1 MKRPNSKNVVVA
13 KAAAP
18 KGRDNGRAAAAPPAK
33 KMRLE
38 SRNGGAQKKPA
49 PVAVRQDEGEDE
61 DEDEDKDGDD
71 EDEDQD
77 DDDDDENEDDDGEE
91 DQEESNDGDGEAA
104 AAAVDVDEDSE
115 DQDEGESDD
124 DANEH
129 PQQLHGAD
137 TEESDADDGEE
148 DGADRQDVLAVLEG
162 TCFRKN
168 PLARNNTATNAGQ
181 NSASSAAGPVD
192 RKFSSLN
199 VTENTAK
206 AIAEMGFQEMTEVQ
220 ARSIP
225 AAMTGRDILGAA
237 KTGSGK
243 TLAFLIPAIEL
254 LCRLKFKPRN
264 GTGVIIIS
272 PTRELALQIFGVAKE
287 LLKHHHQTFGIVM
300 GGANRNGEAERL
312 KKGVNLLV
320 ATPGRLL
327 DHLQN
332 TKGFIYKNLKILT
345 IDEADRIL
353 EAGFEEEMHQIIK
366 ILPKERQ
373 SMLFSA
379 TQTTKVSDLARVS
392 LKKAPLYIN
401 VDEHKEKATVEGLE
415 QGYVVCPSDSRFL
428 VLFTF
433 LKKNMKKKKIIV
445 FFSSCNSVKYHAELL
460 NYIDIPVLDLHGR
473 QKQQKRTNTFF
484 EYVNAES
491 GILLCTD
498 VAARGLDI
506 PAVDWIIQYDPPDD
520 PRDYIHRVG
529 RTARGNNKNGRALLF
544 LLPSEL
550 GFLRYLKHAK
560 VPLNEY
566 QFPTEKIANVQSQ
579 LEKLVSKNYYLH
591 KSATDGYR
599 SYLQAYA
606 SHALKKV
613 FDVTALD
620 LQKVAK
626 AFGFSV
632 PPKVNNLL
640 IGASGKTDRVQRRDG
655 GKRFGSGF
663 RKAAEGKEVY
673 VKNRNGQMN
682 EGSGAALVGAGAFAL
697 SQDAAAAR
705 SWPKDWDPSKETV
718 AILGTGWA
726 STTLLQNID
735 SDKYNIVL
743 VSPRNYFLFTPLLP
757 SCAVGTVD
765 IRSIMQPVRFITRG
779 MSRDVLF
786 VEGECTDI
794 DPAKNTISIKSSAD
808 IQAGVTKQT
817 LRYDYL
823 IVGVGAETATFGTPG
838 VKENALFLK
847 DVDDV
852 RKIRT
857 HLLDCL
863 EAASFPGQP
872 EAEVERLLHMVV
884 VGGGPT
890 GVEYAAELHD
900 FLHESVGKWYP
911 KVSDKFRITL
921 VGHAPHLLTGFSDDL
936 IKYSEQTFAANHV
949 DFLGR
954 TAVTKVTPTAI
965 EVEHESKDA
974 STGKIVK
981 TPETIPAGLVVWAAG
996 NAVRPVVADLIRK
1009 LPKNLQTSK
1018 RGLVIDD
1025 WMMVKGARGSI
1036 FALGDC
1042 TATRWAPTAQVASEQ
1057 AVFLAK
1063 QLSRLHDVKTER
1075 DAFIAEGKGS
1085 VEDFVHQQMEPFVYV
1100 SIHHC
1105 AVL

>member
-1 MKRPNSKNVVVA
+1 MKRPQHEHQVLANGSNRNQNSRRNEQSVKDSKEHA
-13 KAAAP
+13 
-18 KGRDNGRAAAAPPAK
+18 AK
-33 KMRLE
+33 KAKTE
-38 SRNGGAQKKPA
+38 
-49 PVAVRQDEGEDE
+49 PVEEVLDKDSEQDNDSGDDDADNSDGEKAVATADS
-61 DEDEDKDGDD
+61 DGDD
-71 EDEDQD
+71 ASDDEDQD
-77 DDDDDENEDDDGEE
+77 DEDGNKNESNTENER
-91 DQEESNDGDGEAA
+91 
-104 AAAVDVDEDSE
+104 
-115 DQDEGESDD
+115 
-124 DANEH
+124 
-129 PQQLHGAD
+129 
-137 TEESDADDGEE
+137 T
-148 DGADRQDVLAVLEG
+148 DGANDVLAELEG
-162 TCFRKN
+162 
-168 PLARNNTATNAGQ
+168 
-181 NSASSAAGPVD
+181 SAKESSSEVINRD
-192 RKFSSLN
+192 FSALK

-206 AIAEMGFQEMTEVQ
+206 AIVEMGFKQMTEVQ

-264 GTGVIIIS
+264 GTGVIVIS

-332 TKGFIYKNLKILT
+332 TKGFIFKNLKILT

-366 ILPKERQ
+366 ILPTERQ

-460 NYIDIPVLDLHGR
+460 NYIDIPALDLHGR

-484 EYVNAES
+484 EFVNAES

-529 RTARGNNKNGRALLF
+529 RTARGANKNGRALLF

-566 QFPTEKIANVQSQ
+566 QFPAEKIANVQSQ

-613 FDVTALD
+613 FDVTSLD
-620 LQKVAK
+620 MQKVAK

-640 IGASGKTDRVQRRDG
+640 IGASGKTDRVQRRST
-655 GKRFGSGF
+655 GKQFGTGF
-663 RKAAEGKEVY
+663 RKKAEEGKDVY
-673 VKNRNGQMN
+673 LKNRDGQMTN
-682 EGSGAALVGAGAFAL
+682 GG
-697 SQDAAAAR
+697 R
-705 SWPKDWDPSKETV
+705 T
-718 AILGTGWA
+718 
-726 STTLLQNID
+726 
-735 SDKYNIVL
+735 
-743 VSPRNYFLFTPLLP
+743 
-757 SCAVGTVD
+757 
-765 IRSIMQPVRFITRG
+765 
-779 MSRDVLF
+779 
-786 VEGECTDI
+786 
-794 DPAKNTISIKSSAD
+794 SAD
-808 IQAGVTKQT
+808 
-817 LRYDYL
+817 
-823 IVGVGAETATFGTPG
+823 
-838 VKENALFLK
+838 
-847 DVDDV
+847 
-852 RKIRT
+852 
-857 HLLDCL
+857 
-863 EAASFPGQP
+863 
-872 EAEVERLLHMVV
+872 
-884 VGGGPT
+884 
-890 GVEYAAELHD
+890 
-900 FLHESVGKWYP
+900 
-911 KVSDKFRITL
+911 
-921 VGHAPHLLTGFSDDL
+921 
-936 IKYSEQTFAANHV
+936 
-949 DFLGR
+949 GR
-954 TAVTKVTPTAI
+954 Q
-965 EVEHESKDA
+965 
-974 STGKIVK
+974 
-981 TPETIPAGLVVWAAG
+981 W
-996 NAVRPVVADLIRK
+996 
-1009 LPKNLQTSK
+1009 
-1018 RGLVIDD
+1018 
-1025 WMMVKGARGSI
+1025 
-1036 FALGDC
+1036 
-1042 TATRWAPTAQVASEQ
+1042 
-1057 AVFLAK
+1057 
-1063 QLSRLHDVKTER
+1063 SR
-1075 DAFIAEGKGS
+1075 
-1085 VEDFVHQQMEPFVYV
+1085 
-1100 SIHHC
+1100 
-1105 AVL
+1105 